1 MKFQSKRLGLAL
13 SIALTGAV
21 LTLGGCGGGGGGSS
35 TPPATTPPVTQTP
48 PVALSGV
55 VADGLIQGATVC
67 YDLNANGVCDAG
79 VDIFSASATGPSG
92 AYSLSVPVAQAGKH
106 AIVAM
111 VPVGAVDSDT
121 GPVTVAYGM
130 KAPAQV
136 DTSLPVFVSPITTI
150 VQDLMVAS
158 GATDPTAA
166 IAQVKTQLGMTIS
179 PLDNFIALK
188 ATGSTD
194 AARAGTIAQVITAI
208 KQQVATTAATAPA
221 PPTAAATNVLITAVV
236 LNNLSNIAASVTT
249 QSTSAP
255 TAIAT
260 SVVAS
265 VGLTT
270 ATVATQ
276 AQIATTIATA
286 PPPAVSMT
294 PASFVTLRDFRYTD
308 ANNWSY
314 RVFTGDDVLQADGF
328 KYSNDVRK
336 QLVGGVDKA
345 FNRNNAYFNT
355 TTNAWYACPSDGYL
369 AIRYTDPTAAG
380 DNNSLYCHT
389 YAAST
394 HRAAEDIAGQTI
406 GSVVDKIR
414 ASGLPGYNTWGL
426 PSAALASSI
435 ATFPVGSKLSYFVGT
450 DSSTPDGQSF
460 PDKVRV
466 MKDSTKPFL
475 AWPFAAQLDEM
486 VRFYPGNYNGATPNG
501 GNSDGI
507 GDIPDPTVTDTT
519 LQQLKHFRVA
529 YQATSP
535 TAGNA
540 RFFQCRR
547 NAASTGNTNAN
558 CIGANGQVVLDT
570 TYTIE
575 TKADARVLRFAAF
588 PTEVEAY
595 RKFRR
600 IYVERAGAVFYGF
613 KDIMQTVTTV
623 RMNQPAWDALRAQAP
638 GVTAHTD
645 PVAPVSV
652 DAASWLADMRP
663 GNTLVPG
670 STSTFTNTFNIR
682 AFNSVATAGTN
693 TGGTFSEVRMNIVQ
707 NTSVFTTISFVR
719 NTMYWNGSAWL
730 ASDTPD
736 NQCANNGVNIG
747 TYTNNPRESVFC
759 GLFKS
764 GQSGFDVDISGK
776 SVTATLAEMRLFGSY
791 DSNGNDFSTYGPQPT
806 PTDPAYA
813 SFTTAV
819 FPAGS
824 KLRYQVGTQITSA
837 DNFGLGSLIRL
848 STAGN
853 PLASSLGSVTAVY
866 TGSTTLAGINGANT
880 LGIFSYI
887 QNDLPAA
894 GATTRQLVRVA
905 FEPLTATTGNAK
917 FYQCDQ
923 STAVNNPPIN
933 CIQFDASYSST
944 YSISS
949 QGGKNVLRFAGM
961 PLAVQLYGGFERSYV
976 EHGGFVYSM
985 GKGTVGFKNYGQRLN
1000 QTAYDTIFNIFG
1012 FSLPAVTQ

>member
-1 MKFQSKRLGLAL
+1 MGAYMKFQSKRLGLTL
-13 SIALTGAV
+13 SIALAGV
-21 LTLGGCGGGGGGSS
+21 LLTLGGCGGGGGSSS
-35 TPPATTPPVTQTP
+35 TPPPSNNAQPVQ
-48 PVALSGV
+48 LSGV

-67 YDLNANGVCDAG
+67 YDLNDNGVCDTG
-79 VDIFSASATGPSG
+79 EPVSASATGTNG
-92 AYSLSVPVAQAGKH
+92 AYTLAVPAAEAGKH
-106 AIVAM
+106 AVLAN

-130 KAPAQV
+130 KSPAQT
-136 DTSLPVFVSPITTI
+136 DTAKSIFVSPITTI
-150 VQDLMVAS
+150 VQDVMVAT
-158 GATDPTAA
+158 GATNPAAA
-166 IAQVKTQLGMTIS
+166 IEQVKTQLGMTIS

-208 KQQVATTAATAPA
+208 TQQVATTAASAPV

-236 LNNLSNIAASVTT
+236 LNNLSTIASSVAT
-249 QSTSAP
+249 QNTSAP

-265 VGLTT
+265 VGITS

-276 AQIATTIATA
+276 AQVATTIATA
-286 PPPAVSMT
+286 SPPVVSTT
-294 PASFVTLRDFRYTD
+294 PTPFVSLRDFRYTD

-336 QLVGGVDKA
+336 QLVGGVDTA
-345 FNRNNAYFNT
+345 FNRNRAFFNT
-355 TTNAWYACPSDGYL
+355 TTNSWYACPSDGYL

-389 YAAST
+389 YASST

-414 ASGLPGYNTWGL
+414 ASGLPGYSTWGL
-426 PSAALASSI
+426 PSTALASSTAI
-435 ATFPVGSKLSYFVGT
+435 FPVGSKLSYFVGT
-450 DSSTPDGQSF
+450 DTSTPDAQVLS
-460 PDKVRV
+460 DKVRV
-466 MKDSTKPFL
+466 MKDGTKPFSS
-475 AWPFAAQLDEM
+475 WPFASKLDEM
-486 VRFYPGNYNGATPNG
+486 VDFYPGSYNSAAPNG
-501 GNSDGI
+501 GNTDGI
-507 GDIPDPTVTDTT
+507 GEIPDPSVTDTA
-519 LQQLKHFRVA
+519 LQPLKNFRVSF
-529 YQATSP
+529 QATSP

-547 NAASTGNTNAN
+547 NAASTGNTNTN
-558 CIGANGQVVLDT
+558 CTGVNGQVVLDT

-575 TKADARVLRFAAF
+575 TKADARVMRFAAY

-600 IYVERAGAVFYGF
+600 LYVERAGAVFYGY

-623 RMNQPAWDALRAQAP
+623 RMNQAAWEALRAQAP
-638 GVTAHTD
+638 GVTVHTD

-663 GNTLVPG
+663 GSSLVPG

-707 NTSVFTTISFVR
+707 NTSAFTTMSFVR
-719 NTMYWNGSAWL
+719 NTMYWNGTAWTS
-730 ASDTPD
+730 SDAPD
-736 NQCANNGVNIG
+736 NQCASNGVNVG
-747 TYTNNPRESVFC
+747 TYTNSPRESVFC
-759 GLFKS
+759 GLFKT
-764 GQSGFDVDISGK
+764 GQSGFDVDISGR

-791 DSNGNDFSTYGPQPT
+791 DNNGGDFSTYGPQPST
-806 PTDPAYA
+806 TDAEYPAFIA
-813 SFTTAV
+813 AV
-819 FPAGS
+819 FPPGS
-824 KLRYQVGTQITSA
+824 KLRYQVGTQIATT
-837 DNFGLGSLIRL
+837 DNFGLGSLVRL

-853 PLASSLGSVTAVY
+853 PLAASLGSVTAVY
-866 TGSTTLAGINGANT
+866 TGSTTLAGITGANT
-880 LGIFSYI
+880 LGIFNYI
-887 QNDLPAA
+887 TNDVPAA
-894 GATTRQLVRVA
+894 GTTPRQLVRVA
-905 FEPLTATTGNAK
+905 FEPTSPIGGNAK

-923 STAVNNPPIN
+923 STAIGNPPIN
-933 CIQFDASYSST
+933 CIQYDASYTST
-944 YSISS
+944 YSITN

-961 PLAVQLYGGFERSYV
+961 PLAVQIYGGFERSYV
-976 EHGGFVYSM
+976 EHSGYVYSM
-985 GKGTVGFKNYGQRLN
+985 GKGTVGFKNYSQRLN